1 MAEMIRLRELTKKF
15 GSLTAVDGISLSVG
29 GGEVLGFLG
38 PNGAGK
44 STTMKMVSGFLAPT
58 SGSAN
63 VCGYDVAE
71 EPVKVKSRIGYLP
84 ERGPSYGDMTP
95 RSFLDFIAAI
105 RGFDGNE
112 KTRRVAQ
119 TVERLAL
126 GEVLGQTIDTL
137 SKGFKSRVGLAQAIL
152 HDPEVLMLDEP
163 TDGLDPNQKHHV
175 RNLILEMAKD
185 KAIIVSTHILE
196 EVEAVCTRVV
206 IIARGRLLTDGTPE
220 ELLARSRHHN
230 SVLVTMDA
238 SAAEPVRKEIAALN
252 GVEGVDILDG
262 LEDRARLRVLAKQ
275 GRPIAIE
282 ISGLI
287 RAKNLPVR
295 ELQVEKGS
303 LDEVFRDITRA
314 SEGMGEG
321 DA

>member
-1 MAEMIRLRELTKKF
+1 
-15 GSLTAVDGISLSVG
+15 
-29 GGEVLGFLG
+29 
-38 PNGAGK
+38 
-44 STTMKMVSGFLAPT
+44 
-58 SGSAN
+58 
-63 VCGYDVAE
+63 
-71 EPVKVKSRIGYLP
+71 VKSRIGYLP

-95 RSFLDFIAAI
+95 QSFLNFIAAI

-112 KTRRVAQ
+112 KARRVAQ

-175 RNLILEMAKD
+175 RNLIREMAKD

-206 IIARGRLLTDGTPE
+206 IIARGRLLTDDTPE

-230 SVLVTMDA
+230 AVLVTMDA
-238 SAAEPVRKEIAALN
+238 SAVEPVQKEIAALN
-252 GVEGVDILDG
+252 SVEGVDILDG
-262 LEDRARLRVLAKQ
+262 LEDRARLRVLPKH
-275 GRPIAIE
+275 GRPIVIE

-295 ELQVEKGS
+295 ELHVEKGS

-314 SEGMGEG
+314 SEGMGKG

>member
-1 MAEMIRLRELTKKF
+1 MIRLRELTKKF

-29 GGEVLGFLG
+29 RGEVLGFLG

-63 VCGYDVAE
+63 VCGHDVVE

-95 RSFLDFIAAI
+95 QSFLNFIAAI

-112 KTRRVAQ
+112 KARRVAQ

-163 TDGLDPNQKHHV
+163 TDGLDPNQKYHV
-175 RNLILEMAKD
+175 RNLIREMAKD

-206 IIARGRLLTDGTPE
+206 IIARGRLLTDDTPE

-230 SVLVTMDA
+230 AVLVTMDA
-238 SAAEPVRKEIAALN
+238 SAVEPVQKEIAALN

-262 LEDRARLRVLAKQ
+262 LEDRARLRVLAKH
-275 GRPIAIE
+275 GRPIVIE
-282 ISGLI
+282 ISDLI

-295 ELQVEKGS
+295 ELHVEKGS
-303 LDEVFRDITRA
+303 LDEVFRDITSA